1 MKINLK
7 YLLFIFPAAYL
18 LLGFYLRQIFGDLSL
33 RSTDPDYLHFLSG
46 MCISTGQFN
55 EANIDHPG
63 SALQVLLA
71 GVFRVVYLFRERTHP
86 YFEDAMLNSDLY
98 LAVGNLV
105 ITILLAGTILWAGIA
120 VFKIT
125 KNYVYALLIQTGPFL
140 IDIWYEIYGRI
151 YPELLILIP
160 VLIIQVQIL
169 KTLYDKNHGKLNDV
183 LILSFAVALGMSLKM
198 TFLPFIIIPLFL
210 IPSLKKKTQ
219 YLLFTVIFFFVIS
232 IPVTF
237 QMERFWNWMKG
248 IFIHSGMYQSGEK
261 NIIDPAVFISNL
273 QKLWQS
279 EKTFFIAL
287 SALLVM
293 TVVIIFLKNRHTDK
307 KRRFILI
314 AAGLYLMFAASVF
327 IVAKQFAVRY
337 FIPALLFYPLLLVLI
352 NETVKLISLNKY
364 IITVTHIIIAVIIL
378 MNLKNQLPYVRI
390 TSEGVGSFMEARKHS
405 RSFISTL
412 ENDSYKII
420 VSQDYGSPYKEY
432 AIMYSFCVA
441 GGGWP
446 GYREKLDRIYP
457 NTYQYFT
464 WDNTIKYWGKEF
476 NPLVIAESDKPVYL
490 YLEKNSEDLYNKTID
505 RLFENNPEFI
515 VESKLLFENSK
526 TGEGILQLF
535 FKLK

>member
-7 YLLFIFPAAYL
+7 YLLFIFPAIYL

-46 MCISTGQFN
+46 ICISAGQFS

-71 GVFRVVYLFRERTHP
+71 GVFRVVYLFRERTYP
-86 YFEDAMLNSDLY
+86 FFEDAMLNSDLY

-105 ITILLAGTILWAGIA
+105 ISILLAGTILWAGFA
-120 VFKIT
+120 VWKTT

-169 KTLYDKNHGKLNDV
+169 KAIYDENHGKLNDV

-198 TFLPFIIIPLFL
+198 TFIPFIIIPFSL
-210 IPSLKKKTQ
+210 IPTLKKILQ

-232 IPVTF
+232 LPVTF
-237 QMERFWNWMKG
+237 QLERFWNWMKG
-248 IFIHSGMYQSGEK
+248 IFLHSGMYQSGEK
-261 NIIDPAVFISNL
+261 NIIDPAIFMSNL

-279 EKTFFIAL
+279 QKTFFIAL
-287 SALLVM
+287 SVLLTI
-293 TVVIIFLKNRHTDK
+293 TVVIIFLKNKHTDK
-307 KRRFILI
+307 KRRLILI
-314 AAGLYLMFAASVF
+314 VAGLYIMFTASVF

-337 FIPALLFYPLLLVLI
+337 FIPALLFYPLLLIMI
-352 NETVKLISLNKY
+352 NETVKLISSNKF
-364 IITVTHIIIAVIIL
+364 ILTVTHLIIAVIIL
-378 MNLKNQLPYVRI
+378 INLKNQLPYVRI
-390 TSEGVGSFMEARKHS
+390 TSEGVGSFMEARIHS

-446 GYREKLDRIYP
+446 GYMEKLDKIYP

-464 WDNTIKYWGKEF
+464 WDNTIKYWGEEF
-476 NPLVIAESDKPVYL
+476 NPLIIAESGKPVYL
-490 YLEKNSEDLYNKTID
+490 YLEKNNEELYNKTID
-505 RLFENNPEFI
+505 RLFENNPGFN
-515 VESKLLFENSK
+515 VERKLLFENPK
-526 TGEGILQLF
+526 TGEGVLQLF
-535 FKLK
+535 FTMK